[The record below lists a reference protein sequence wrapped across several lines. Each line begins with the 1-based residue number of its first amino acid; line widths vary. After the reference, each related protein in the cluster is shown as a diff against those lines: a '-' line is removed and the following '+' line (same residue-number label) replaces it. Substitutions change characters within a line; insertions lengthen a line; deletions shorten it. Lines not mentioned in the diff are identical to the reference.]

1 MSALWNI
8 TPRNLE
14 EGIVAVEAVKCY
26 ETIYGEPCPPEMSII
41 LTNDLMLDVMRR
53 IIRLESRD
61 V

>member
-1 MSALWNI
+1 MSALWNT

-14 EGIVAVEAVKCY
+14 EAITAVEAVKCY
-26 ETIYGEPCPPEMSII
+26 ETIYGEYCPPEMSII
-41 LTNDLMLDVMRR
+41 LTNDLVLDVMRR